1 MDMVLLLQYPRN
13 MSAGPF
19 HIKMS
24 PSECKP
30 GVVVWCLFSFL
41 FLTISSSISCQ
52 AVSSTRRSAWGK
64 FYLFIGLLSMWRNW
78 FIHKKTIC
86 CAIYSWK
93 VNPPRG
99 KPTAGSK
106 PRGDAKLG
114 GWLKILL
121 PWMFW
126 LKNVLKIFPINAILT
141 NWQNIPTD
149 KKYGLLN
156 IIVCADQHLEEKSTG
171 SVCST
176 RGLLGAPGSRE
187 GCNPLGLKI

>member
-1 MDMVLLLQYPRN
+1 M
-13 MSAGPF
+13 F
-19 HIKMS
+19 
-24 PSECKP
+24 
-30 GVVVWCLFSFL
+30 FSFL

-64 FYLFIGLLSMWRNW
+64 FYLFIGPLIKS
-78 FIHKKTIC
+78 
-86 CAIYSWK
+86 
-93 VNPPRG
+93 V
-99 KPTAGSK
+99 
-106 PRGDAKLG
+106 KLG
-114 GWLKILL
+114 NIHVTELVHTQKDHLLRNLLLKSEPTSREAHSRFEATWRCKVGGLAKGFASMNVWLN
-121 PWMFW
+121 
-126 LKNVLKIFPINAILT
+126 NVLKIFPINAILT
-141 NWQNIPTD
+141 